1 MSLQATLDR
10 FKEIQ
15 VTGKE
20 FRAGVIGLLAGL
32 LLGLLIGWVFWPVEW
47 QGGDVS
53 ALSRDAQ
60 VDYLGAVADAY
71 AGATSPAAIDLA
83 RQRLAPLMADLPALF
98 DEAVRRAAAQPG
110 GASQVAN
117 LALLASSL
125 GVPISAALPATTAP
139 AGVDPLAAS
148 PPTGASAS
156 QGNIW
161 ASVLWILLGVVIV
174 GVGVYLLWRF
184 YLLDALRQKRAE
196 AELPLR
202 TTTVKPETG
211 ATAGA
216 SDAGSAARRT
226 DAAVYRTAQAAATK
240 VSPVQPPAAGEVTP
254 FDDDDLSAPA
264 PSSSEVRSRA
274 STFGP
279 SVAVSASTTA
289 GTPDAFANDDDGW
302 EEEPASQT
310 ANVPQ
315 ATPASASRSAANVSG
330 WMAGAGRLERYQTI
344 DHFHA
349 EFIAGMQTFDW
360 TRPIPGAGADSYA
373 GEYGAGISERHGMLN
388 NDPDQVVAIE
398 VYIFD
403 KSEDKSVDNVN
414 RIVLSE
420 YADTHLRKQF
430 ERERDRLG
438 PIVAQPNTT
447 LQLETRQFVLLCT
460 ITDVAYSEG
469 GIFKRVVMDMELKK
483 KS

>member
-10 FKEIQ
+10 FKQIQ

-20 FRAGVIGLLAGL
+20 FRAGVIGLFAGL

-60 VDYLGAVADAY
+60 VDYLSTVADAY
-71 AGATSPAAIDLA
+71 AGATSPSAIDLA
-83 RQRLAPLMADLPALF
+83 RQRLAPFMADLPALF
-98 DEAVRRAAAQPG
+98 DEAVKRAAAQPD

-125 GVPISAALPATTAP
+125 GVSISAALPSTAP
-139 AGVDPLAAS
+139 GADPLAAS
-148 PPTGASAS
+148 TPADASTN

-184 YLLDALRQKRAE
+184 YLLDALRQKRVE

-202 TTTVKPETG
+202 TATVKPETG

-216 SDAGSAARRT
+216 HDADSAVRRT
-226 DAAVYRTAQAAATK
+226 DAGVYRTAQAAATK
-240 VSPVQPPAAGEVTP
+240 VPPIQPPAAGEVTP
-254 FDDDDLSAPA
+254 FDDDDLSASA
-264 PSSSEVRSRA
+264 KSSPEVRQRA

-289 GTPDAFANDDDGW
+289 TTPDAFADDDDGW
-302 EEEPASQT
+302 EEESASQT
-310 ANVPQ
+310 TDLPQ
-315 ATPASASRSAANVSG
+315 ISAASTQRSATSASS

-344 DHFHA
+344 DRFHA

-360 TRPIPGAGADSYA
+360 TRPIPGAGGDSYA

-398 VYIFD
+398 IYIFD

-460 ITDVAYSEG
+460 ITEVVYSDE

>member
-10 FKEIQ
+10 FKQIQ

-20 FRAGVIGLLAGL
+20 FRAGAIGLFAGL

-60 VDYLGAVADAY
+60 VDYLSTVADAY
-71 AGATSPAAIDLA
+71 AGAASPSAIDLA
-83 RQRLAPLMADLPALF
+83 RQRLAPFMADLPALF
-98 DEAVRRAAAQPG
+98 DEAVTRAAAQPD

-125 GVPISAALPATTAP
+125 GVSISAALPATAAP
-139 AGVDPLAAS
+139 GADPLAAS
-148 PPTGASAS
+148 TLADVSTN

-161 ASVLWILLGVVIV
+161 ASVLWVLLGVVIV

-184 YLLDALRQKRAE
+184 YLVDTLRQKRAE

-202 TTTVKPETG
+202 TATVKPETG

-216 SDAGSAARRT
+216 HDADSAARRT
-226 DAAVYRTAQAAATK
+226 SAAVYRTAQAAATK
-240 VSPVQPPAAGEVTP
+240 VPPIQPPAAGEVTP
-254 FDDDDLSAPA
+254 FDDDDLSASA
-264 PSSSEVRSRA
+264 KSSPEVRQGA

-289 GTPDAFANDDDGW
+289 TTPDAFADDDDGW
-302 EEEPASQT
+302 EEESAPQT
-310 ANVPQ
+310 ADLPQ
-315 ATPASASRSAANVSG
+315 TSAASTQRSATSASS

-344 DHFHA
+344 DRFHA

-360 TRPIPGAGADSYA
+360 TRPIPGAGVDSYA

-398 VYIFD
+398 IYIFD

-460 ITDVAYSEG
+460 ITEVVYSDE

>member
-32 LLGLLIGWVFWPVEW
+32 LLGLLIGWVFWPVDW
-47 QGGDVS
+47 QGGDVG

-60 VDYLGAVADAY
+60 VDYLSAVADAY
-71 AGATSPAAIDLA
+71 AGATSSSAVDLA

-98 DEAVRRAAAQPG
+98 DEAVERAAAQPDS
-110 GASQVAN
+110 ASQVAN

-125 GVPISAALPATTAP
+125 GVSISAALPAATASG
-139 AGVDPLAAS
+139 ADPLDASTAAD
-148 PPTGASAS
+148 ASANE
-156 QGNIW
+156 GDIW
-161 ASVLWILLGVVIV
+161 ASVLWVLLGVAIA

-184 YLLDALRQKRAE
+184 YLADKLRQRRAE

-202 TTTVKPETG
+202 ATTVKPETG
-211 ATAGA
+211 ETTGA
-216 SDAGSAARRT
+216 YDAGSASRRA

-240 VSPVQPPAAGEVTP
+240 VPPVQPPAAGEVTP
-254 FDDDDLSAPA
+254 FDDDDLSSPA
-264 PSSSEVRSRA
+264 PSSSEARQRA
-274 STFGP
+274 SSFGP
-279 SVAVSASTTA
+279 SIAVSASTTA
-289 GTPDAFANDDDGW
+289 STPDAFADDDDGW
-302 EEEPASQT
+302 EEEPSSQAADASQT
-310 ANVPQ
+310 SVAS
-315 ATPASASRSAANVSG
+315 TPRPGTNAPG
-330 WMAGAGRLERYQTI
+330 WMAGTGRLERYQTI
-344 DHFHA
+344 DRFHA

-360 TRPIPGAGADSYA
+360 TRPIPGAEADSYA
-373 GEYGAGISERHGMLN
+373 GEYGAGVSERHGMLN

-420 YADTHLRKQF
+420 YADTYLRKQF

-447 LQLETRQFVLLCT
+447 VQLETRQFVLLCT
-460 ITDVAYSEG
+460 ITDVVYSDE
-469 GIFKRVVMDMELKK
+469 GIFKRVVMDMELKR